1 MLEELHVRDLALIE
15 EAWLTFGSGMTV
27 LSGETGAGKT
37 VLLGAL
43 KLLLGER
50 ADSSMV
56 RAGATEAL
64 VEGSFVTAEGE
75 VLVRRRVGAD
85 GRSRCAIDGEM
96 APVGA
101 LMERIGPLVDLHGQH
116 EHQALLSRSSH
127 VGYLDRWASGAV
139 DESRAAYVR
148 AHAEY
153 AQAVRELE
161 DVRRRI
167 AEATRDVDH
176 LRFIVDEIDKVAPE
190 AGEDEELEARL
201 PTLMHAERLSAAANE
216 AVMLVR
222 GEGAALD
229 SVAGAHDVLGRVAGI
244 DPALD
249 ELASRLAE
257 VTELIDDIGAAL
269 RRYRDGVDH
278 DPVAL
283 DALQARLAAL
293 TGLKRR
299 YGPTLDDVL
308 ARRSEAAAA
317 LETADSGQEAYARA
331 RARVD
336 DSRLV
341 LEQAGAALDVAR
353 RTAAPGFSS
362 ALEAQTRGLA
372 MDGARFEIAF
382 TELPFEAWTE
392 EGPHTVEFLYS
403 PAPGVPA
410 RPLARIASGGELSR
424 VMLALKCALGS
435 ADTVETLVFDEVDA
449 GIGGATATAIG
460 ARLAALAQ
468 SHQVIVVTHLAQVA
482 AFADAHLVVRKVET
496 SGSVATTVVPV
507 EGESRIDELARMLS
521 GGVSEASRTHAAEL
535 LARARDARTPV

>member
-15 EAWLTFGSGMTV
+15 DAWLTFGSGMTV

-50 ADSSMV
+50 AGSSMV
-56 RAGATEAL
+56 RAGAAEAL
-64 VEGSFVTAEGE
+64 VEGSFVTTGGE

-101 LMERIGPLVDLHGQH
+101 LVERIGPLVDLHGQH

-139 DESRAAYVR
+139 EEFRAAYVR
-148 AHAEY
+148 AHAGY

-167 AEATRDVDH
+167 EEVTRDVDH

-201 PTLMHAERLSAAANE
+201 PTLMHAERLSEAANE
-216 AVMLVR
+216 AVTLVR

-229 SVAGAHDVLGRVAGI
+229 SVAGARDVLGRVAGI

-249 ELASRLAE
+249 ELALRLAE
-257 VTELIDDIGAAL
+257 VTELIDDVGAAL
-269 RRYRDGVDH
+269 RRYRDDVDH
-278 DPVAL
+278 DPAAL
-283 DALQARLAAL
+283 DALQARLASL

-308 ARRSEAAAA
+308 AKRGEAVAA

-331 RARVD
+331 QSRVD
-336 DSRLV
+336 DSRLA
-341 LEQAGAALDVAR
+341 LEQAGAALDAAR
-353 RTAAPGFSS
+353 RAAAPSFSS

-424 VMLALKCALGS
+424 VMLALKCALGR

-449 GIGGATATAIG
+449 GIGGATAMAIG
-460 ARLAALAQ
+460 ARLAALAR

-496 SGSVATTVVPV
+496 SGGVATTVVPV
-507 EGESRIDELARMLS
+507 EGEMRVDELARMLS
-521 GGVSEASRTHAAEL
+521 GGVSAASRTHAAEL
-535 LARARDARTPV
+535 LAQARDARTPV